1 MDSPSGDTLC
11 NGIRMV
17 RGYCIQRHLSDLY
30 SKCDTQRLYCSSYEI
45 YGSQAAV
52 ISANLIDFLF
62 FYVIIFFIFIFCYW
76 RILLAIRRQAKVM
89 ASHSQAGPSNAS
101 QAQSHRIQ
109 TNVIKTM
116 ILVSAFYAIAWSPY
130 GVYGLLAAAFLPSV
144 SYFDS
149 AFYATTFIAFLY
161 TTTNP
166 FIYATKFDPV
176 REVLVKMIPWKKNP
190 VQPTGNT
197 AHSGTL
203 TATKQTAMVR
213 NTPVTNVINV
223 VNMK

>member
-116 ILVSAFYAIAWSPY
+116 ILVSAFYVIAWIPY
-130 GVYGLLAAAFLPSV
+130 GIYNLLANAFLPSV
-144 SYFDS
+144 GSGDIAALGTTIL
-149 AFYATTFIAFLY
+149 AFIY
-161 TTTNP
+161 TASNQ
-166 FIYATKFDPV
+166 FIYATRFDPV
-176 REVLVKMIPWKKNP
+176 REVLLKMMPCRKNR
-190 VQPTGNT
+190 VQPTVAVGAVN
-197 AHSGTL
+197 AAPRPAANVL
-203 TATKQTAMVR
+203 VR
-213 NTPVTNVINV
+213 SVPDTNVSNE
-223 VNMK
+223 VNTK